1 MNLKKFISIT
11 CLTTV
16 LATGLGSIMLPV
28 DTEAAPHRPPHRPP
42 HHTMHRSPRPRFNPP
57 PRYRRPPQ
65 PPRRGHHH
73 DIEGVIAGIIIGSI
87 IAGSAQ
93 NN

>member
-42 HHTMHRSPRPRFNPP
+42 HHTMHRPPRPRFNPP
-57 PRYRRPPQ
+57 PRYHNRQ
-65 PPRRGHHH
+65 
-73 DIEGVIAGIIIGSI
+73 DAVITMISKASLLE
-87 IAGSAQ
+87 SL
-93 NN
+93 

>member
-1 MNLKKFISIT
+1 MLNIKKIISIT

-16 LATGLGSIMLPV
+16 LATGFGAVMLPV
-28 DTEAAPHRPPHRPP
+28 DTEAAPHRPPH
-42 HHTMHRSPRPRFNPP
+42 HAMHRPPRPRFNPP

-73 DIEGVIAGIIIGSI
+73 DLEGVIAGLIIGSI

-93 NN
+93 NNN

>member
-28 DTEAAPHRPPHRPP
+28 DTEAAPHRPPH
-42 HHTMHRSPRPRFNPP
+42 HTMHR
-57 PRYRRPPQ
+57 

-73 DIEGVIAGIIIGSI
+73 DFEGVIAGIIIGSI